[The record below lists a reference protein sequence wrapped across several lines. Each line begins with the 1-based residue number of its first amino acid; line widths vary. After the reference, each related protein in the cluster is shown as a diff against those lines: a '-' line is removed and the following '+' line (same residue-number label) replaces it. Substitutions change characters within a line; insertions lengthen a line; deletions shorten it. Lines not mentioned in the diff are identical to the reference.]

1 VRFLVTTLAVLT
13 VLATAAC
20 TNDSGG
26 KMPTAEDTKPLP
38 TVASPGTEVCDFV
51 SQDSVATVLGT
62 KDFSGTGSVD
72 KDGAGTISGAQCYV
86 TVKGQDS
93 SALAVRVGFNLGFGR
108 KDFDASLK
116 DESKHQ
122 LSADQGLGFSWTE
135 QAKQPDGSK
144 GDVGH
149 AWVGHGN
156 YLVEVDVTGAAE
168 GRDAEK
174 DAVALSQQVLT
185 KLQLPAEWTIKGTPP
200 PSRSAG

>member
-1 VRFLVTTLAVLT
+1 VRFLLTLAVLA

-20 TNDSGG
+20 TGNHSDNGG
-26 KMPTAEDTKPLP
+26 DVPTAENTKPLP

-51 SQDSVATVLGT
+51 SEDSVATVLGT
-62 KDFSGTGSVD
+62 KDFSGDGSVD
-72 KDGAGTISGAQCYV
+72 KDSAGAVSGAQCYV

-93 SALAVRVGFNLGFGR
+93 SALAVRVGFNLGQGR
-108 KDFDASLK
+108 KDFDTSLK
-116 DESKHQ
+116 DDAKHQ
-122 LSADQGLGFSWTE
+122 LPADHGLGFSWTE
-135 QAKQPDGSK
+135 QAKHPDGSQ

-168 GRDAEK
+168 GRDPEK

-185 KLQLPAEWTIKGTPP
+185 SLQLPDEWTIKGTPS
-200 PSRSAG
+200 PSR